1 MTAKVSDF
9 VSLLLMKQH
18 TTYLNSSYPKS
29 DEITHLNGK
38 GDSTKY
44 RNIAKRKNPL
54 QTGIAK
60 INSEGG

>member
-18 TTYLNSSYPKS
+18 TTYLTISYPKS

-60 INSEGG
+60 INSEEG